1 MMAANLV
8 VLLRQSCLISPVDS
22 SLYLFNLFDT
32 FLQLFVMMI
41 QNRYNDGLEWHQLDG
56 NTTGRDVEFR
66 MSHTLSNP
74 FLSFLSTALRNGF
87 YSFFFHCKCYSKCR
101 YSSTHLAV
109 LTPPSQSSKLN
120 IGRRELS

>member
-8 VLLRQSCLISPVDS
+8 VLLRFLLSSSICLISPVDS

-56 NTTGRDVEFR
+56 IRTGRDVEFR
-66 MSHTLSNP
+66 NVPHFMKP
-74 FLSFLSTALRNGF
+74 FPFFLIYSIAKCF
-87 YSFFFHCKCYSKCR
+87 YSFFFHCKCYSK
-101 YSSTHLAV
+101 
-109 LTPPSQSSKLN
+109 
-120 IGRRELS
+120 